1 MSVFKLNSLTFLDH
15 YLDFVIKPRYCKT
28 NSATCGSRGVYILE
42 VRIKIH
48 KQNLLEQVSL

>member
-15 YLDFVIKPRYCKT
+15 YLDFVIKPCYCKT

-42 VRIKIH
+42 VKIKIH
-48 KQNLLEQVSL
+48 KQNLLE